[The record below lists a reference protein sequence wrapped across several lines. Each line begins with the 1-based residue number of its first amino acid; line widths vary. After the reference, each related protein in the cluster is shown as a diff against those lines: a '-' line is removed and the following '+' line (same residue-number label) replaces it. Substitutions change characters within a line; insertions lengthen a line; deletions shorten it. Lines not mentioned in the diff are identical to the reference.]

1 MAKKGSI
8 RKTLPVKTVQKAI
21 GTVAKSIAV
30 IETKLAQTQE
40 PDASKKLNKELVS
53 LANSMASLG
62 RLLSQNDKDR
72 VAERAKKTSSLY

>member
-1 MAKKGSI
+1 MAKRGI

-21 GTVAKSIAV
+21 DVVAKSIAV

-72 VAERAKKTSSLY
+72 VSERSKKTSALY

>member
-1 MAKKGSI
+1 MAKRGI

-21 GTVAKSIAV
+21 GVVAKSIAV

-40 PDASKKLNKELVS
+40 QDASKKLNKELVS

-72 VAERAKKTSSLY
+72 VAERSKKTSALY